1 MSGQKFTFI
10 LFVAILAFADAA
22 HHEQDNDE
30 GNIYFRTFKR
40 VGRFVFRRMK
50 TGGKKQ
56 DLGQTN
62 GFQLELRH
70 LKQKDGSGKDT
81 GEPITTFANHTFSL
95 SSFNRKAEIQGVKA
109 ADIKATTNLK
119 KYHAKL
125 SVRIIIFREEGNVTF
140 GNESYGVQMGTIKLF
155 IKVENFTF
163 CDGRTN
169 RSMCRANIRGEF
181 LEIGI
186 RVRNRKG
193 EAGRQETEDER
204 NKREGGKKQRLRC
217 FKQRGKNKCPRIFLF
232 GKDEVGVASQ
242 CETDNGTFISQAA
255 GFPKLSGNG
264 NNQMLLFRGPRFN
277 RTITFDPVMELAEDD
292 DGGGD
297 ENGGENGD
305 NENHASTMYINVFL
319 FVAVL
324 GTLFL

>member
-1 MSGQKFTFI
+1 MSRQKFIFT

-40 VGRFVFRRMK
+40 AARFVFRRK
-50 TGGKKQ
+50 KAGGKKQ
-56 DLGQTN
+56 DLGPMN
-62 GFQLELRH
+62 GFQLELHH
-70 LKQKDGSGKDT
+70 LKQKDGNGGDT

-95 SSFNRKAEIQGVKA
+95 SSFNRMAEIQGVKA

-119 KYHAKL
+119 GYHAKL
-125 SVRIIIFREEGNVTF
+125 SVRIIIFKEEGNVTF

-169 RSMCRANIRGEF
+169 RSMCKENIRGEF

-186 RVRNRKG
+186 KVRNRKG
-193 EAGRQETEDER
+193 EAGRQETESER
-204 NKREGGKKQRLRC
+204 NKREGDKKQRLRC

-242 CETDNGTFISQAA
+242 CETDGTFRSQVE
-255 GFPKLSGNG
+255 GYPTLVEQG

-292 DGGGD
+292 DGDGD
-297 ENGGENGD
+297 GNGGGNGD